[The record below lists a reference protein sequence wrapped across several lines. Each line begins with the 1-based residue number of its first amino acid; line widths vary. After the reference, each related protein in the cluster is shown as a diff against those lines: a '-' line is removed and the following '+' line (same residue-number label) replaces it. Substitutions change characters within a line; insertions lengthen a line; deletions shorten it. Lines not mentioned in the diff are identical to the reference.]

1 MPAEQPP
8 LDEPATP
15 TARGRNGEAG
25 FTLLE
30 ALVALAILAL
40 SFAALFEVY
49 TGGLATVSA
58 TDGHLRARLLAQSL
72 MAEVRAGT
80 PNPGALSGRNGDMT
94 WTITTRPADGLSGDV
109 GPQNPWRAFAVE
121 VAVTWPPGRVVR
133 LETVRL
139 GKIR

>member
-1 MPAEQPP
+1 MAAEQPHIGV
-8 LDEPATP
+8 P
-15 TARGRNGEAG
+15 TAPVAPGHNREAG

-30 ALVALAILAL
+30 ALVALAVLAL

-49 TGGLATVSA
+49 TGGLSTVSA

-72 MAEVRAGT
+72 MAEVRAGAPT
-80 PNPGALSGRNGDMT
+80 PGALNGRNGDMT
-94 WTITTRPADGLSGDV
+94 WTITTRPAPELSADV
-109 GPQNPWRAFAVE
+109 GPQNPWRAYAVE

-139 GKIR
+139 GKAR